1 MPSNISAVQ
10 QRAVDSGFIDTIGEG
25 KDMFEAVEGVFE
37 QYGKEFLL
45 NLSKHANRKK
55 VVASGKLLT
64 ESKFVIK
71 GNTMQIIVPD
81 YFDYPNEGV
90 KGVKSSRNAPN
101 SPYQYKSYGM
111 NAEGR
116 RSIKQ
121 YILSGKAKI
130 NTVRKN
136 NDKALGIG
144 LEKKRLSVADMQ
156 TNTLI
161 YLIKRFGIKRTNYF
175 TDAINETFD
184 KDFEL
189 KMTDVIG
196 KQIVFTL
203 EKLNRK

>member
-1 MPSNISAVQ
+1 MPSSINAVQ
-10 QRAVDSGFIDTIGEG
+10 QRAVDSGFIDTIGES

-45 NLSKHANRKK
+45 NLGKQANRKK
-55 VVASGKLLT
+55 VVASGKLLS
-64 ESKFVIK
+64 ESKFMIK
-71 GNTMQIIVPD
+71 GDTMQIIVPD
-81 YFDYPNEGV
+81 YYDYPNEGV
-90 KGVKSSRNAPN
+90 KGVKSSRNAPG

-121 YILSGKAKI
+121 YILSGRAKI
-130 NTVRKN
+130 KTVRKN